1 MFVARHTL
9 KSSQHFANASIRS
22 QSRTLV
28 TLKDHKYTAQ
38 ATAQGAGRNGE
49 VSSNGLDLKLALPK
63 EMGGTGQG
71 QNPEQLFAMGYS
83 ACLLGAIQAVAKGMG
98 KADMAKNAKVHASVH
113 IGEPEGM
120 PGFGIAVDMRVEGID
135 EELLKA
141 GHEFCP
147 YSRLMRSGGVVN
159 VSLA

>member
-1 MFVARHTL
+1 
-9 KSSQHFANASIRS
+9 Q
-22 QSRTLV
+22 
-28 TLKDHKYTAQ
+28 YTAQ

>member
-1 MFVARHTL
+1 MSFARTTL
-9 KSSQHFANASIRS
+9 KASRAFTSASLRTRS
-22 QSRTLV
+22 RNIV

-38 ATAQGAGRNGE
+38 AVAQGAGRNGE
-49 VSSNGLDLKLALPK
+49 VTSNGLDLKLALPK

-83 ACLLGAIQAVAKGMG
+83 ACLLGAIQAVAKNLG

-120 PGFGIAVDMRVEGID
+120 PGFGIAVDMKVEGID

-147 YSRLMRSGGVVN
+147 YSRLMRNGGVVN